1 MKLTAYFYSTQGV
14 SLASPAHVQNDDPTL
29 AYQTALGFRDA
40 IAEQRK
46 VRVLVTTVEEA

>member
-1 MKLTAYFYSTQGV
+1 MKLTVFFFDLKGV
-14 SLASPAHVQNDDPTL
+14 SLASPARVQNDDPTL